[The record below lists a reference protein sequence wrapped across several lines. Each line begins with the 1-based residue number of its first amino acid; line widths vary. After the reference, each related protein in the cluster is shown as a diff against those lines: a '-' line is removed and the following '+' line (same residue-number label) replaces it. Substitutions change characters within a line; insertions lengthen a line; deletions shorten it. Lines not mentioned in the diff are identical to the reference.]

1 MKSGSVPESR
11 ECPNCGSRVTKKARF
26 CPECGV
32 RLDEGGTVVQE
43 VPLDE
48 TGPVPIEL
56 TSAAPRFFGV
66 TPPAAVL
73 ALGAASLALAVVML
87 VAGHT
92 VVGGVLLAV
101 AGILFALFA
110 ALARRLPDTPAAR
123 LSLGAMSALRAR
135 AGFAVEALAV
145 HSSARVELFR
155 LRRELLELAVERAE
169 CARVFGE
176 AVYADDTEPSETARA
191 RMAEL
196 DGLIAAKEEAMEQTA
211 SGAMERLQHAQLQ
224 VQPTQIETPEPPSP
238 EPYPEPTPPPEPVP
252 MPEPTPEPSE
262 PPGPVRI
269 PEPGPEPSPPAQP
282 QG

>member
-1 MKSGSVPESR
+1 MPEAR
-11 ECPNCGSRVTKKARF
+11 KCPNCGSRLTKKARF

-32 RLDEGGTVVQE
+32 RVEEGGTVIQE
-43 VPLDE
+43 LPQEE
-48 TGPVPIEL
+48 TGPVPVEI
-56 TSAAPRFFGV
+56 TTAAPRFFGV

-73 ALGAASLALAVVML
+73 ALGTASLALGIVLL
-87 VAGHT
+87 VTGRT

-101 AGILFALFA
+101 AGIFFALFSS
-110 ALARRLPDTPAAR
+110 LARRLPDTTAAR
-123 LSLGAMSALRAR
+123 VSMGALGAVRSR
-135 AGFAVEALAV
+135 AGFAVEALSV
-145 HSSARVELFR
+145 HSSARVELFK
-155 LRRELLELAVERAE
+155 LRRELLELVAQRAE

-176 AVYADDTEPSETARA
+176 AVYADDSEASETARE
-191 RMAEL
+191 RLAEL

-211 SGAMERLQHAQLQ
+211 SGAVERLQRAQLQ

-238 EPYPEPTPPPEPVP
+238 EPYPEPTPPPAPVP

-269 PEPGPEPSPPAQP
+269 PEPGPEPSPPATP

>member
-1 MKSGSVPESR
+1 MPQAARK
-11 ECPNCGSRVTKKARF
+11 CPNCGSRLTKKARF

-32 RLDEGGTVVQE
+32 RVEESGTVVQE

-48 TGPVPIEL
+48 TGPVPVEV
-56 TSAAPRFFGV
+56 TTVAPRFFGV

-73 ALGAASLALAVVML
+73 GLGAASLALGIVML
-87 VAGHT
+87 VTGHT

-110 ALARRLPDTPAAR
+110 TLAQRLPDATAVR
-123 LSLGAMSALRAR
+123 VSRGAVGAVRAR
-135 AGFAVEALAV
+135 AGFAVEALTV
-145 HSSARVELFR
+145 HSSARMELFR
-155 LRRELLELAVERAE
+155 LRRELLDLTTQRAE

-176 AVYADDTEPSETARA
+176 AVYADDTEASEAARA

-211 SGAMERLQHAQLQ
+211 SGAVERLQRAQLQ
-224 VQPTQIETPEPPSP
+224 VQPTQIETPERPSP
-238 EPYPEPTPPPEPVP
+238 EPYPEPMPPPAPVP

-269 PEPGPEPSPPAQP
+269 PEPGPEPSPPASP

>member
-1 MKSGSVPESR
+1 MPEAR
-11 ECPNCGSRVTKKARF
+11 KCPNCGSRLTKKARF

-32 RLDEGGTVVQE
+32 RVEEGGTVVQE
-43 VPLDE
+43 IPSEE
-48 TGPVPIEL
+48 TGPVPVEV
-56 TSAAPRFFGV
+56 TTAAPRFFGV

-73 ALGAASLALAVVML
+73 ALAAASLALAVVML
-87 VAGHT
+87 VTGHT
-92 VVGGVLLAV
+92 VVGGVLLAI
-101 AGILFALFA
+101 AGILFAVFA
-110 ALARRLPDTPAAR
+110 GLARRLPDATAVRVSRGA
-123 LSLGAMSALRAR
+123 LGAVRTR
-135 AGFAVEALAV
+135 AGFAVEAFSV

-155 LRRELLELAVERAE
+155 LRRELLALHTERAE

-176 AVYADDTEPSETARA
+176 AVYADDTDASESARA
-191 RMAEL
+191 RMEEL

-211 SGAMERLQHAQLQ
+211 SGAVERLQRAQLQ

-238 EPYPEPTPPPEPVP
+238 EPYPEPIPSPAPVP

>member
-1 MKSGSVPESR
+1 VPEAR
-11 ECPNCGSRVTKKARF
+11 KCPNCGSRLTKKARF

-32 RLDEGGTVVQE
+32 CVEEGGPVIQE
-43 VPLDE
+43 LPQEE
-48 TGPVPIEL
+48 TGPVPVEI
-56 TSAAPRFFGV
+56 TTAAPRFFGV

-73 ALGAASLALAVVML
+73 ALGAASLALGIVL
-87 VAGHT
+87 LITGHT

-101 AGILFALFA
+101 AGIFFALFSS
-110 ALARRLPDTPAAR
+110 LARRLPDTTAAR
-123 LSLGAMSALRAR
+123 VSMGALGAVRSR
-135 AGFAVEALAV
+135 AGFAVEALTV
-145 HSSARVELFR
+145 HSSARVELFK
-155 LRRELLELAVERAE
+155 LRRELLELVAQRAE

-176 AVYADDTEPSETARA
+176 AVYADDSEASETARE
-191 RMAEL
+191 RLAEL

-211 SGAMERLQHAQLQ
+211 SGAVERLQRAQLQ

-238 EPYPEPTPPPEPVP
+238 EPYPEPTPPPAPVP

-269 PEPGPEPSPPAQP
+269 PEPGPEPSPPATP

>member
-1 MKSGSVPESR
+1 VPEAR
-11 ECPNCGSRVTKKARF
+11 KCPNCGSRLTKKARF

-32 RLDEGGTVVQE
+32 RVEEGGTVVQE
-43 VPLDE
+43 IPSEE
-48 TGPVPIEL
+48 TGPVPVEV
-56 TSAAPRFFGV
+56 TTAAPRFFGV

-73 ALGAASLALAVVML
+73 ALAAASLALAVVML
-87 VAGHT
+87 VTGHT
-92 VVGGVLLAV
+92 VVGGVLLAI
-101 AGILFALFA
+101 AGILFAVFA
-110 ALARRLPDTPAAR
+110 GLARRLPDATAVRVSRGA
-123 LSLGAMSALRAR
+123 LGAVRTR
-135 AGFAVEALAV
+135 AGFAVEAFSV

-155 LRRELLELAVERAE
+155 LRRELLALHTERAE

-176 AVYADDTEPSETARA
+176 AVYADDTDASESARA
-191 RMAEL
+191 RMEEL

-211 SGAMERLQHAQLQ
+211 SGAVERLQRAQLQ

-238 EPYPEPTPPPEPVP
+238 EPYPEPIPSPAPVP

>member
-1 MKSGSVPESR
+1 VPEAR
-11 ECPNCGSRVTKKARF
+11 KCPNCGSRLTKKARF

-32 RLDEGGTVVQE
+32 RVEEGGTVVQE
-43 VPLDE
+43 IPSEE
-48 TGPVPIEL
+48 TGPVPVEV
-56 TSAAPRFFGV
+56 TTAAPRFFGV

-73 ALGAASLALAVVML
+73 ALAAASLALAIVML
-87 VAGHT
+87 VTSHT
-92 VVGGVLLAV
+92 IVGGVLLAV
-101 AGILFALFA
+101 AGILFAVFA
-110 ALARRLPDTPAAR
+110 GLARRLPDATAVRVSRGA
-123 LSLGAMSALRAR
+123 LGAVRTR
-135 AGFAVEALAV
+135 AGFALEALSV

-155 LRRELLELAVERAE
+155 LRRELLALHTERGE

-176 AVYADDTEPSETARA
+176 AVYADDTDASQSARA
-191 RMAEL
+191 RMEAL

-211 SGAMERLQHAQLQ
+211 SGAVERLRRAQLQ

-238 EPYPEPTPPPEPVP
+238 EPYPEPIPSPAPVP

>member
-1 MKSGSVPESR
+1 VPEAR
-11 ECPNCGSRVTKKARF
+11 KCPNCGSRLTKKARF

-32 RLDEGGTVVQE
+32 RVEEGGTVIQE
-43 VPLDE
+43 LPQEE
-48 TGPVPIEL
+48 TGPVPVEI
-56 TSAAPRFFGV
+56 TTAAPRFFGV

-73 ALGAASLALAVVML
+73 ALGAASLALGIVLL
-87 VAGHT
+87 VTGHT

-101 AGILFALFA
+101 AGTFFALFSS
-110 ALARRLPDTPAAR
+110 LARRLPDTTAAR
-123 LSLGAMSALRAR
+123 VSMGALGAVRSR
-135 AGFAVEALAV
+135 AGFAVEALTV
-145 HSSARVELFR
+145 HSSARVELFK
-155 LRRELLELAVERAE
+155 LRRELLELVAQRAE

-176 AVYADDTEPSETARA
+176 AVYADDSEASETARE
-191 RMAEL
+191 RLAEL

-211 SGAMERLQHAQLQ
+211 SGAVERLQRAQLQ

-238 EPYPEPTPPPEPVP
+238 EPYPEPTPPPAPVP

-269 PEPGPEPSPPAQP
+269 PEPGPEPSPPATP